1 LTEHD
6 DTVATTANFGF
17 REVNEQDKAGMVAEV
32 FHSVASR
39 YDLMNDL
46 MSGGVHRLWKDYT
59 LQVSGV
65 RAGHRIL
72 DVAGG
77 SGDMALRFARRVG
90 PTGHVVL
97 SDINSSMLAEGR
109 RRMVDEG
116 IVDNVS
122 FLLTDAEN
130 LSVSE
135 DSFDRV
141 CIAFGLRNVTRIDR
155 ALASMYRALKPGG
168 KLMILEFSKPV
179 TPTLNKLYDAYSF
192 NVLPK
197 LGGLVTGDPDSYQY
211 LVESIRKH
219 PDQETL
225 KQKMLDAGFERASY
239 HNLTGGVVALH
250 IGVKF

>member
-1 LTEHD
+1 MTAEND
-6 DTVATTANFGF
+6 SGRANFGF
-17 REVNEQDKAGMVAEV
+17 REVDEQDKAGLVGEV

-39 YDLMNDL
+39 YDVMNDL
-46 MSGGVHRLWKDYT
+46 MSFGIHRVWKDYT
-59 LQVSGV
+59 LGVSGV
-65 RAGHRIL
+65 RAGHRVL

-77 SGDMALRFARRVG
+77 SGDMALRFAERVG

-109 RRMVDEG
+109 RRLVDAG
-116 IVDNVS
+116 IVNNVS

-130 LSVSE
+130 LSVAE

-141 CIAFGLRNVTRIDR
+141 CIAFGLRNVTRIDV
-155 ALASMYRALKPGG
+155 ALESMYRSLKPGG
-168 KLMILEFSKPV
+168 KLMVLEFSKPV
-179 TPTLNKLYDAYSF
+179 SPVMNKFYDAYSF

-197 LGGLVTGDPDSYQY
+197 LGQAVTGDAESYQY

-219 PDQETL
+219 PDQQEL
-225 KQKMLDAGFERASY
+225 KERMLGAGFDKVDY

-250 IGVKF
+250 IGVKY